1 MGKTLA
7 FLFGVVSYLVFF
19 ATFLYSIGFVG
30 NVFVPKSIDSG
41 EPGSVTTAFLVN
53 SGLLA
58 LFAVQ
63 HSVMA
68 RLKFKAWWTRIVS
81 PAIERSIYVMLT
93 SLLLILMYWQ
103 WQPITSVI
111 WSVQNEIAGYI
122 IWFIYFLGWAIVL
135 VSTFLIN
142 HFELF
147 GLAQVYRYFSGKDFK
162 HSEFK
167 MPFLYGLVRHP
178 IMLGFII
185 AFWAAPTMTLGRL
198 LFAVATT
205 AYILIALHFEEKD
218 LVELHGETYTE
229 YQKSVSMI
237 VPLPKTK
244 KAD

>member
-30 NVFVPKSIDSG
+30 NVLVPKSIDSG
-41 EPGSVTTAFLVN
+41 EPGSLTTALLVN

-58 LFAVQ
+58 LFAIQ

-68 RLKFKAWWTRIVS
+68 RLKFKEWWTRIVPS
-81 PAIERSIYVMLT
+81 AIERSIYVLLT

-103 WQPITSVI
+103 WQPMTSVI
-111 WSVQNEIAGYI
+111 WSIQNEIAAYAVWG
-122 IWFIYFLGWAIVL
+122 IYFLGWAVVL

-147 GLAQVYRYFSGKDFK
+147 GLAQVYRYFSDAEFK
-162 HSEFK
+162 HSEFR

-185 AFWAAPTMTLGRL
+185 AFWAAPTMTAGRL

-218 LVELHGETYTE
+218 LVEMHGEE
-229 YQKSVSMI
+229 YQEYQQSVSMI
-237 VPLPKTK
+237 IPLPKSK
-244 KAD
+244 KTG